1 MSANG
6 GGSPQEPP
14 NAPERRIN
22 VIAIRDKLLKSL
34 GQTGGKSEASPSEQY
49 WTVMKLFAACKLTK
63 DELDKS
69 TRELFRNEETV
80 ALHNQLVRAILH
92 NAIHCSST
100 PGAPNEVP
108 SNHPSRGH
116 PD

>member
-6 GGSPQEPP
+6 GLVLEAPS
-14 NAPERRIN
+14 APERRIN

-34 GQTGGKSEASPSEQY
+34 GQTGSKLEVSPSEQY
-49 WTVMKLFAACKLTK
+49 WTAMKLFAACKLTK

-69 TRELFRNEETV
+69 TRELLRNEETF

-92 NAIHCSST
+92 NAVHCSST